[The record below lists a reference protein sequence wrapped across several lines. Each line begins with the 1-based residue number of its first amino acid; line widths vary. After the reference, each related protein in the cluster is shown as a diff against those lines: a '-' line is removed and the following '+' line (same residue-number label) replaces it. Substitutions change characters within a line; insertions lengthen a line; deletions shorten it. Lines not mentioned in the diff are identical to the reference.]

1 LTTLAEKKNIA
12 WFYVLSLIFILIN
25 ALFISK
31 ELYYFSLL
39 PLLVLILSFAVFALD
54 KLIYIVVF
62 LIPLSIPLKMII
74 PGLEFDMQLPT
85 EPILCGILIL
95 FIFKYLFERNFDNRI
110 LYHPVSLVIYLN
122 LIWIFITSI
131 TSTMPVVSFKFLASR
146 LWFVVVFYFM
156 ATQLFR
162 DHKNIK
168 RFLWFYIIPFLIV
181 IFYAIIQHS
190 SYGFFNQK
198 ASNWVVVPF
207 FNDHTSY
214 GAVLAMFLPFLIGF
228 LFMPSYSLRL
238 KYLFGLVLL
247 IFIVAT
253 ILSYTRAA
261 WISLAGAMVVWM
273 LIRLRIKFSTILLFA
288 GILFAVFFVYR
299 TEIIIDLEKNRQES
313 SKDFAEHIQ
322 SISNI
327 SSDASNLER
336 INRWNSAFRMFFQ
349 KPIFG
354 FGPGTYM
361 FKYAPFQFSYE
372 KTIISTNMGDR
383 GNAHSEYIGPL
394 AESGVLGSLTF
405 ILIAFFSLRSGIRL
419 YIRTKKKEI
428 KIISLCALLGLFT
441 YYIHGFLNNFLDTDK
456 ASAPFWGFTAII
468 VALEVYHHNKTE
480 RTKEPAT
487 SD

>member
-1 LTTLAEKKNIA
+1 M
-12 WFYVLSLIFILIN
+12 IFILIN

-31 ELYYFSLL
+31 ESYYFSLL
-39 PLLVLILSFAVFALD
+39 PLLILILLFAVFALD
-54 KLIYIVVF
+54 KLLFIVIF
-62 LIPLSIPLKMII
+62 LIPLSIPLKLIV
-74 PGLEFDMQLPT
+74 PGLDFDMQLPT
-85 EPILCGILIL
+85 EPILFGILLL
-95 FIFKYLFERNFDNRI
+95 FIFKNMFERNFDKKI

-122 LIWIFITSI
+122 LIWIFITCI

-146 LWFVVVFYFM
+146 LWFVVIFYFM
-156 ATQLFR
+156 GTQLFR
-162 DHKNIK
+162 DYKNIK
-168 RFLWFYIIPFLIV
+168 RFIWFYIIPFMIV

-190 SYGFFNQK
+190 SYGFLNQK

-228 LFMPSYSLRL
+228 LFIPSYSSRL
-238 KYLFGLVLL
+238 KVLIGFIL
-247 IFIVAT
+247 IIFIIAT
-253 ILSYTRAA
+253 VLSYTRAA
-261 WISLAGAMVVWM
+261 WISLAGA
-273 LIRLRIKFSTILLFA
+273 LIVFILLRLRIRFSTILLFS
-288 GILFAVFFVYR
+288 GILITIFFIYR
-299 TEIIIDLEKNRQES
+299 TEIVIDIEKNRQES

-327 SSDASNLER
+327 SSDASNMER

-394 AESGVLGSLTF
+394 AESGILGCITF
-405 ILIAFFSLRSGIRL
+405 TLIAFYSLRTGIKL
-419 YIRTKKKEI
+419 YTKTRKKEI
-428 KIISLCALLGLFT
+428 KIITLSALLGLFT

-468 VALEVYHHNKTE
+468 VALEIYH
-480 RTKEPAT
+480 TKAEKAEKPAENN
-487 SD
+487 